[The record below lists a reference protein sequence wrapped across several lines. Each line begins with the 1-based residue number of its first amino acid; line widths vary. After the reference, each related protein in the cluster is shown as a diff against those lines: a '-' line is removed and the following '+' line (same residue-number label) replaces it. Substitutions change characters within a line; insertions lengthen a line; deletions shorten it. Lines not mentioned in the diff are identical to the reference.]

1 MPRHPLA
8 ILLSLRESKNLVRLP
23 ENLGNAESLEL
34 LDLSKTAIAIRNV
47 PSSIGL
53 LKKEILN
60 CGMRSS
66 FLIQCQEVLI
76 QWTCQ
81 LSSLS
86 GACSLSE
93 LN

>member
-8 ILLSLRESKNLVRLP
+8 ILLSLRESKNLVDCQ
-23 ENLGNAESLEL
+23 SLEL
-34 LDLSKTAIAIRNV
+34 LDLSKTATAIRNV
-47 PSSIGL
+47 PSYIGL
-53 LKKEILN
+53 LKNILN
-60 CGMRSS
+60 CSMRSS
-66 FLIQCQEVLI
+66 FFIQCQEVLI

>member
-47 PSSIGL
+47 PPSIGL
-53 LKKEILN
+53 LKKILN
-60 CGMRSS
+60 CGMRPSL
-66 FLIQCQEVLI
+66 FIQCQEVLI
-76 QWTCQ
+76 QWSCQ